1 MKKICDMNL
10 DKSSSVGNG
19 SLVAINGAV
28 DFNFP
33 LGGIPLLRLP
43 VVVVLNFGIY
53 YCSCFVDALLTL
65 KNLLHKDF
73 LSSFP

>member
-10 DKSSSVGNG
+10 DKSSSIGNG
-19 SLVAINGAV
+19 SLENGAV

-33 LGGIPLLRLP
+33 PGGIPLLRLP

-53 YCSCFVDALLTL
+53 YCSCFVDAL
-65 KNLLHKDF
+65 
-73 LSSFP
+73 